1 MLQQAL
7 SLSGYATVKELC
19 PGNRCP
25 AYSPKQGN
33 PVTHLLFFS
42 TDTAFLT
49 TERKSCDKQIILL
62 YNKASSKDRNRKGA
76 EDLKIKLESAELPET
91 EIIIRGDV
99 TGEEVVSLLQLLKK
113 RNSGKLILYKEE
125 EQYIVDADEIVYIEV
140 SGSKVYAYTKQDTYE
155 AKQKLYEIRELLGT
169 RAFVQINK
177 SVIVNINCVKSI
189 QAEFSG
195 NYRCRLKNRKESL
208 TISRK
213 YFKEFKDR
221 I

>member
-1 MLQQAL
+1 M
-7 SLSGYATVKELC
+7 
-19 PGNRCP
+19 
-25 AYSPKQGN
+25 
-33 PVTHLLFFS
+33 
-42 TDTAFLT
+42 
-49 TERKSCDKQIILL
+49 
-62 YNKASSKDRNRKGA
+62 
-76 EDLKIKLESAELPET
+76 KIKLESAELPET
-91 EIIIRGDV
+91 EVIIRGDV
-99 TGEEVVSLLQLLKK
+99 TSEEVVSLLQLLKK

-140 SGSKVYAYTKQDTYE
+140 SDNKVYAYTKLDTYE
-155 AKQKLYEIRELLGT
+155 AKQKLYEVKEMLGG
-169 RAFVQINK
+169 RSFAQINK

-195 NYRCRLKNRKESL
+195 NYRIKLKNRKERL